1 MKDATAKDK
10 CDYIKANMICG
21 FLAMSLM
28 QLEVAKESFKQV
40 EVDEDFSYYYD
51 LTDPQELSTVVVL
64 CLLAC

>member
-40 EVDEDFSYYYD
+40 EVDEDFSYY
-51 LTDPQELSTVVVL
+51 
-64 CLLAC
+64 